1 MGVGFSNNSLKWWRV
16 EEGGGG
22 VWGELKLSAV
32 EYSTIDCKFN
42 IVSIMIELNFIK
54 KFQEAKKFSR
64 KMIMVKIRLYKYS
77 VIS

>member
-1 MGVGFSNNSLKWWRV
+1 
-16 EEGGGG
+16 
-22 VWGELKLSAV
+22 
-32 EYSTIDCKFN
+32 
-42 IVSIMIELNFIK
+42 MIELNFIK

>member
-1 MGVGFSNNSLKWWRV
+1 MGVGFSNNSLKWRGV
-16 EEGGGG
+16 GGGWWG
-22 VWGELKLSAV
+22 WGELKSSTV